1 MRLAQ
6 TLNMAIAIA
15 VSTLVALPAQSS
27 LQMQGGQMH
36 SVVVVGDHQRL
47 LLDPGKEVVVS
58 DDMVEVHFPTNAHG
72 KPLSMKLAIPANTRV
87 DIGIASAPPV
97 RAQRLEVFAAGGSE
111 SILTAKAR
119 PMPVHVFA
127 MDWLD
132 ADVSDY
138 RVSVTAEA
146 VVDASMFGIVARH
159 SEGGGC
165 YLFSIDWQLQLLRL
179 ERWMGAIH
187 TVVAEVDAPWLLP
200 KHTLTLQV
208 DGFRLQCLV
217 DDEIVLQSFDGALG
231 DGAPGVAWIGNRPKV
246 GDLMIEPVALGL
258 ASAAM
263 VQDQQRA
270 KLYSSVPFTA
280 DHLYMLELALDRPHP
295 WVPRSSAGFEPSLMQ
310 PFAAPVI
317 LWADWRTSFGSGAVG
332 EVGLGGLLSC
342 EVELPDLLTL
352 RANVA
357 LARVLI
363 IAPNGSA
370 VVGVTPAVRVCF

>member
-6 TLNMAIAIA
+6 TLNMAIASAISA
-15 VSTLVALPAQSS
+15 CAALPAQSS
-27 LQMQGGQMH
+27 LQMQGGKMH
-36 SVVVVGDHQRL
+36 SVIVVGDHRRL
-47 LLDPGKEVVVS
+47 LLDPGKQVLVS
-58 DDMVEVHFPTNAHG
+58 GGDAEVHFPTNAHG
-72 KPLSMKLAIPANTRV
+72 KPLSMKLAVPANTHV
-87 DIGIASAPPV
+87 DIGVASAPPV

-111 SILTAKAR
+111 STLTAKAR
-119 PMPVHVFA
+119 ALPVHVFA

-132 ADVSDY
+132 AELSDY
-138 RVSVTAEA
+138 RVSITVEA

-159 SEGGGC
+159 SEGSGC
-165 YLFSIDWQLQLLRL
+165 YLFSIDWQSQLLRL
-179 ERWMGAIH
+179 ERWMGADH

-200 KHTLTLQV
+200 KHMLTLQV

-217 DDEIVLQSFDGALG
+217 DDEVVLQSFDGALG

-246 GDLMIEPVALGL
+246 GDLMIEPVAQPL

-270 KLYSSVPFTA
+270 KLFSSVPFA
-280 DHLYMLELALDRPHP
+280 AGHLYMLELALDRPHP
-295 WVPRSSAGFEPSLMQ
+295 WITRSLAGFEPSLMQ

-317 LWADWRTSFGSGAVG
+317 LWADWRTSFGSSTVG
-332 EVGLGGLLSC
+332 EVGLGGLISC
-342 EVELPDLLTL
+342 EIELPDLLTL

-363 IAPNGSA
+363 VAPNGSA
-370 VVGVTPAVRVCF
+370 VVGVTPSVRVCF